1 MDSPRGLA
9 RLLIA
14 CLWLLPLSISAQ
26 VGADDPP
33 VTLDEARR
41 LSSEDPRAY
50 LDRSAAWLLSS
61 YSATHPDWRRELLL
75 RRGRAAWF
83 LSDREAARAAARDLA
98 ALAES
103 AQMPLARAYAGLLA
117 ADEYAD
123 GGRFELAIE
132 QVTAA
137 AEIMRATGDPYWR
150 ATARLELC
158 DVYWGSE
165 REEEALQHCRR
176 AEKYFRSVGD
186 EWNLARLENMIAMLL
201 EIRGDT
207 DEALATALSARARFE
222 RLQMPSMVA
231 MMDDNMSSLYLA
243 RGDKA
248 QALAVSQRS
257 LAFELASGKLLHAV
271 SSRINIAIALSALG
285 RHAEALTTIR
295 EAIDEARKHEFRAQ
309 LPGLHK
315 VLSDV
320 AEAAGQPEVAL
331 QAAREALDL
340 AEAFTGERE
349 ERAVAEM
356 QARYDAAEQQR
367 EIERLDQAQR
377 IRELELARSREENAR
392 QSEQL
397 ARQDLRL
404 LLFAIGGGAFALV
417 SALLFALWRASR
429 RHGERLRLLA
439 DTDGLT
445 RVLNRRAFLERA
457 QQAWDRVQEMG
468 GVASIALVDADH
480 FKKINDTRGHQVGD
494 RTLQRIAA
502 ALQADLA
509 AGDAVGRMGG
519 EEFAVLLNGA
529 DADAALP
536 AAEAARR
543 RVGRDH
549 EDAGGV
555 GFAVTVSIGLATVR
569 AGQVASVEDWLLA
582 ADKALYAAKA
592 AGRNRVLVA
601 GPEQFL
607 RTATI

>member
-1 MDSPRGLA
+1 MEGSRGLV
-9 RLLIA
+9 RWLLA
-14 CLWLLPLSISAQ
+14 CLWLWPLPGHAT
-26 VGADDPP
+26 ADADTAP
-33 VTLDEARR
+33 VTLEEARR
-41 LSSEDPRAY
+41 LSSEDPRRF
-50 LDRSAAWLLSS
+50 LDQSAAWLVSP
-61 YSATHPDWRRELLL
+61 YSAVHPDWRRELLL

-83 LSDREAARAAARDLA
+83 LSDRETARAAARDLS
-98 ALAES
+98 ALAD
-103 AQMPLARAYAGLLA
+103 AAGMPLAQAYARLLA
-117 ADEYAD
+117 ADEFAD

-137 AEIMRATGDPYWR
+137 AEIMRATGDPYWK
-150 ATARLELC
+150 AIARLELC

-176 AEKYFRSVGD
+176 ADKYLRSVGD
-186 EWNLARLENMIAMLL
+186 EWNLARLENMTAMLL
-201 EIRGDT
+201 EIRGET
-207 DEALATALSARARFE
+207 EQALATALSARARFE
-222 RLQMPSMVA
+222 RMQMPSMVA

-243 RGDKA
+243 RGDKE

-271 SSRINIAIALSALG
+271 SSRINIAIAQSALG
-285 RHAEALTTIR
+285 RHAEALATIR
-295 EAIDEARKHEFRAQ
+295 EAIGEAEKHGFRAQ

-331 QAAREALDL
+331 QAAREALAL
-340 AEAFTGERE
+340 AESFTGERE

-356 QARYDAAEQQR
+356 QARYDAAEKQR

-392 QSEQL
+392 QGEQL

-404 LLFAIGGGAFALV
+404 LLFAIGGGAFALI

-457 QQAWDRVQEMG
+457 QQAWERLQAEG
-468 GVASIALVDADH
+468 GAASIALVDADY

-509 AGDAVGRMGG
+509 AGTPVGRMGG
-519 EEFAVLLNGA
+519 EEFAVLLAGA
-529 DADAALP
+529 DTDAALA
-536 AAEAARR
+536 AAEAARA
-543 RVGRDH
+543 RVGSDH
-549 EDAGGV
+549 LRPEGV
-555 GFAVTVSIGLATVR
+555 GFPVTVSIGVASLH
-569 AGQVASVEDWLLA
+569 AGKVASVEDWLLA

-592 AGRNRVLVA
+592 AGRNRVFVA